1 MKDSDR
7 RELVTYRLQKA
18 KETISEIEFHLRNE
32 FWNTSVNRMYYACFY
47 AVSALLINDEI
58 KAQTHAGVR
67 QMFGLHFVK
76 TGKIEIE
83 LGKFYSDIFDKRM
96 SSDYED
102 FMEFEKEEV
111 LELYTQANQFITR
124 IIQLLDLEV

>member
-7 RELVTYRLQKA
+7 RELVTYRLHKA
-18 KETISEIEFHLRNE
+18 KETISEIELHLQNE
-32 FWNTSVNRMYYACFY
+32 FWNTSVNRMYYACFF
-47 AVSALLINDEI
+47 AVSALLINDDI

-83 LGKFYSDIFDKRM
+83 LGKFYTDIFDKRM

-111 LELYTQANQFITR
+111 LELYAQANLFVTR
-124 IIQLLDLEV
+124 IIQLLDMEV

>member
-7 RELVTYRLQKA
+7 KELVTYRLNKA
-18 KETISEIEFHLRNE
+18 KETISEIELHLQNE

-83 LGKFYSDIFDKRM
+83 LGKFYT
-96 SSDYED
+96 DYISNNTASGPGG
-102 FMEFEKEEV
+102 
-111 LELYTQANQFITR
+111 LG
-124 IIQLLDLEV
+124 